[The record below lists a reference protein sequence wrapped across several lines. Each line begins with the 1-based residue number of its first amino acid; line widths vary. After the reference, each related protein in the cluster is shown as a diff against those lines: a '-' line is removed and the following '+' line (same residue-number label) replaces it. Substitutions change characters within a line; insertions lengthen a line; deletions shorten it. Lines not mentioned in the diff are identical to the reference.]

1 MKKRLV
7 AGNWK
12 MNLVIEQARLLSGN
26 IVRNFNNADIVDVVL
41 IPPFTSLC
49 AVSKELEGTEIQL
62 GAQNVSWKD
71 SGEYTGEISAPMLR
85 DIGCD
90 WVLVGHSERRHVM
103 GETNATIG
111 KKLEACFRAGLKAVL
126 CVGETNEER
135 LNAQTKEIVETQLR
149 SALDGLAISDPQH
162 LTIAYEPV
170 WAIGTGNLPSI
181 DGIKEIHSFIR
192 HILSEIGLTESKD
205 IRILYGG
212 SVNVGNIKQLLVPVE
227 VNGVLVGGASLNADS
242 FIEIINSSG

>member
-1 MKKRLV
+1 
-7 AGNWK
+7 

-26 IVRNFNNADIVDVVL
+26 VARNFDKGDIVDVVL

-49 AVSKELEGTEIQL
+49 AVSKELEGTDIQL
-62 GAQNVSWKD
+62 GAQNVSWED
-71 SGEYTGEISAPMLR
+71 SGEYTGEISASMLR

-90 WVLVGHSERRHVM
+90 WVLVGHSERRHAM
-103 GETNATIG
+103 GETNAMIG
-111 KKLEACFRAGLKAVL
+111 KKIEACFRAGLKAVL

-135 LNAQTKEIVETQLR
+135 LNGRTKEILETQLR
-149 SALDGLAISDPQH
+149 FALEGHAIPDHQH

-170 WAIGTGNLPSI
+170 WAIGTGNLPSS
-181 DGIKEIHSFIR
+181 DGIEQIHSFIR
-192 HILSEIGLTESKD
+192 HILSDIGLADSQD

>member
-1 MKKRLV
+1 
-7 AGNWK
+7 

-26 IVRNFNNADIVDVVL
+26 IVGSFNQGDIVDVVL

-49 AVSKELEGTEIQL
+49 AVSKELEGTDIQL
-62 GAQNVSWKD
+62 GAQNVSWED

-103 GETNATIG
+103 SETNATIE

-135 LNAQTKEIVETQLR
+135 LNGQTKKIVETQLR
-149 SALDGLAISDPQH
+149 SALEGLTILDPQH
-162 LTIAYEPV
+162 LVIAYEPV
-170 WAIGTGNLPSI
+170 WAIGTGNIPSSDAI
-181 DGIKEIHSFIR
+181 EQIHSFIR
-192 HILSEIGLTESKD
+192 HILSDIALADPQD

-212 SVNVGNIKQLLVPVE
+212 SVNVGNIKQLLLPAE

-242 FIEIINSSG
+242 FIEIINSAGQQ